1 MFFAYPLFKDSKKT
15 ENGPWDK
22 QYCSGKL
29 IHFAN
34 TTGGAICRIFMK
46 WQLICACRKK
56 DLYLWKIMHL
66 WLAQT
71 VASLESGSDTSPTR
85 ATFQKKGSTLISVSV
100 LKEKTAKHPTAN
112 RRACR
117 R

>member
-1 MFFAYPLFKDSKKT
+1 
-15 ENGPWDK
+15 
-22 QYCSGKL
+22 
-29 IHFAN
+29 
-34 TTGGAICRIFMK
+34 
-46 WQLICACRKK
+46 
-56 DLYLWKIMHL
+56 MHL

-85 ATFQKKGSTLISVSV
+85 TTFQKKGSTLISVSV